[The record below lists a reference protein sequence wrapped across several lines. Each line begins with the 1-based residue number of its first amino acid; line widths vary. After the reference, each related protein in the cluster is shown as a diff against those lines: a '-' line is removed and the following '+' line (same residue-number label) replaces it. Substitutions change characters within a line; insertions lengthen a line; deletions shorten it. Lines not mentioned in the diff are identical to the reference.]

1 MATYK
6 TFITIDNPQEVVLS
20 NLPFEAGQRVK
31 VVILSD
37 GDEDTIISQRFRALF
52 KKTQSLPEVGDI
64 TDQEIL
70 EEIDAYRQS
79 Q

>member
-1 MATYK
+1 MAIYK

-37 GDEDTIISQRFRALF
+37 EDEEAIISQRFRDLF
-52 KKTQSLPEVGDI
+52 KKTQSLPEVEDI
-64 TDQEIL
+64 TDEEIL